1 MRYHLSC
8 ENYNYKNLSILK
20 LPKTVIQ
27 TMNKGVPILTIL
39 SFGDLS
45 SQWFRPWDSLTLAVP
60 QIVFEQVT

>member
-1 MRYHLSC
+1 
-8 ENYNYKNLSILK
+8 
-20 LPKTVIQ
+20 
-27 TMNKGVPILTIL
+27 MNKGVPILTKL